1 MTEAQGGGF
10 EDKLIKRK
18 NFEQCLAILKDR
30 QTKEEARVKK
40 VNDLRAKM
48 KEIEAGTKKVTD
60 FGADTDQELLKYLE
74 DPELLKRME
83 AEAKE
88 IESQGYNSD
97 GYYEKKLLVRS
108 RLRASLVG
116 PSINADKD
124 DRADQ
129 SLGGLIDNKKD
140 D

>member
-1 MTEAQGGGF
+1 
-10 EDKLIKRK
+10 
-18 NFEQCLAILKDR
+18 
-30 QTKEEARVKK
+30 
-40 VNDLRAKM
+40 M

-140 D
+140 DWDLEPQLLTSWFDFETR